1 MITINKRKIGIF
13 LIVAVVIIIII
24 VVVFSLL
31 PEGSGLKNLF
41 NNKTTEETKTPEEL
55 FNEMQAQKES
65 EKNYTFDAEAE
76 QNREWTQN
84 DFKQIARSFAE
95 RFGSYSNQSDYG
107 NIEDLDSLMSSDMK
121 IWANGYVAN
130 LKANSNSTD
139 NYYGIITKAL
149 IEPEITNF
157 DLNSNRVETV
167 VSTQR
172 EETLIDGQTKNF
184 KQDIKI
190 VFIQEDGKWLVDSAT
205 WQ

>member
-13 LIVAVVIIIII
+13 LIVAVVVVIIII
-24 VVVFSLL
+24 VVFSLL

-55 FNEMQAQKES
+55 FNEMKAQTES
-65 EKNYTFDAEAE
+65 EKVYNFDAEAE

-107 NIEDLDSLMSSDMK
+107 NIEDLNSLMSSDMK
-121 IWANGYVAN
+121 IWADSYVAD
-130 LKANSNSTD
+130 LKANSSSTD

-149 IEPEITNF
+149 IEPEIANF
-157 DLNSNRVETV
+157 DLNSKRVETV

-172 EETLIDGQTKNF
+172 EETSIDGQTKNF

-190 VFIQEDGKWLVDSAT
+190 VFILENDKWLVDSAT